1 MSFHEAVVAAL
12 THALG
17 SEAEKL
23 GDLSRM
29 LSSPPKPEMGDL
41 AFGCFALARVFKKA
55 PVEIAADLVAK
66 VQSGGLIE
74 KVQAAGPFLN
84 FYADPVGLL
93 DWVARNIHSG
103 ELYAMARTDKPER
116 VMVEFSQPNTHKTF
130 HVGHLRNVALGD
142 ALVRIQRE
150 RGHTVVPVN
159 YYGDFGI
166 DVAKCLWWL
175 RNHPENEAPEVNRA
189 AWLGDAYTA
198 ANQALKIAKDASE
211 SEVKEKRALLTEVRE
226 ILAGMEE
233 HEPEVTHRYQETRQW
248 CLDDFAEV
256 YRWLGVEFEHDF
268 FESEMEQ
275 PANILVDQYL
285 EQGVFK
291 VDDGA
296 VICPLQPKIKTPA
309 MVRKSDGSSL
319 YMTWDLA
326 LASAKF
332 DGYGIERSLYVV
344 GTEQKFHFQQLFA
357 TLEKMGYARAKDC
370 RHVSYELVMLP
381 EGKMSS
387 RNGTAVPLHQL
398 RETVSQ
404 AIETRMDE
412 SGRTAE
418 GEERAEAIRRISVA
432 CLKYGMLSVGN
443 TKRVIFKL
451 EDWVNPEGD
460 TGAYLLYSLARISGV
475 FRKSGVDVDLGAGL
489 SQAEGFG
496 EGAER
501 ALLAHLLKYPSVVI
515 RSEESL
521 DPSIVAGYVYECAR
535 LFSRFYANCPIL
547 RSEGDL
553 RTARLMLGRATE
565 SVMTR
570 GLGLLGIET
579 VSTM

>member
-1 MSFHEAVVAAL
+1 
-12 THALG
+12 
-17 SEAEKL
+17 
-23 GDLSRM
+23 
-29 LSSPPKPEMGDL
+29 
-41 AFGCFALARVFKKA
+41 
-55 PVEIAADLVAK
+55 
-66 VQSGGLIE
+66 
-74 KVQAAGPFLN
+74 
-84 FYADPVGLL
+84 
-93 DWVARNIHSG
+93 
-103 ELYAMARTDKPER
+103 
-116 VMVEFSQPNTHKTF
+116 
-130 HVGHLRNVALGD
+130 
-142 ALVRIQRE
+142 
-150 RGHTVVPVN
+150 
-159 YYGDFGI
+159 
-166 DVAKCLWWL
+166 
-175 RNHPENEAPEVNRA
+175 
-189 AWLGDAYTA
+189 
-198 ANQALKIAKDASE
+198 
-211 SEVKEKRALLTEVRE
+211 
-226 ILAGMEE
+226 
-233 HEPEVTHRYQETRQW
+233 
-248 CLDDFAEV
+248 
-256 YRWLGVEFEHDF
+256 
-268 FESEMEQ
+268 
-275 PANILVDQYL
+275 
-285 EQGVFK
+285 
-291 VDDGA
+291 
-296 VICPLQPKIKTPA
+296 
-309 MVRKSDGSSL
+309 
-319 YMTWDLA
+319 
-326 LASAKF
+326 
-332 DGYGIERSLYVV
+332 
-344 GTEQKFHFQQLFA
+344 
-357 TLEKMGYARAKDC
+357 
-370 RHVSYELVMLP
+370 
-381 EGKMSS
+381 MSS